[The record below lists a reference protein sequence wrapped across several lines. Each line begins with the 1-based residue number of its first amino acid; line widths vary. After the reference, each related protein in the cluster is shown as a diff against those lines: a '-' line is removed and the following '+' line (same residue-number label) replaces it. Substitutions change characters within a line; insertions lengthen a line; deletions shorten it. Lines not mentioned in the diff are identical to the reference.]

1 MIYGST
7 LLTLRTSR
15 LGGFSLAKASCPNG
29 PGTTRFT
36 PFPPTPSTPLRNSRP
51 RRLPQ
56 PVDRLLPLLHATGK
70 ACPSKIA
77 QRLKLSKGFGSPVH
91 QSRRFGVSL
100 LIGTS
105 HSSESIYRAGHKP
118 GRIADVEA
126 GPLDTASVGGLL

>member
-1 MIYGST
+1 M
-7 LLTLRTSR
+7 LH
-15 LGGFSLAKASCPNG
+15 
-29 PGTTRFT
+29 T
-36 PFPPTPSTPLRNSRP
+36 PATADVSARWILDGKGIVPQRAGYHALHADSPTPSTPLRNSRP